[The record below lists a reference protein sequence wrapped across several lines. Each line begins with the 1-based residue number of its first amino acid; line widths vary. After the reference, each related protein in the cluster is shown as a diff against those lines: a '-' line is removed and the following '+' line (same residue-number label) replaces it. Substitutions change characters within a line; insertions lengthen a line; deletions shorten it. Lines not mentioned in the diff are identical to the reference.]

1 MHPTVSRRRANY
13 LSRHNLFRHDILYF
27 YFSVVISYVRA
38 CAQLHT
44 GVLRRCM
51 RRTLRSHEINI
62 NPFLPM
68 TNSRRPFAFHILLL
82 FIAAWFA
89 GPSRVSGGL
98 PLRLWYDEPAAEWM
112 TSALPVG
119 NGDMGAMFF
128 GGVAHEQV
136 QFNEKTLWS
145 GSPDKRG
152 SYRNFGNIYMDF
164 LTPDTCSG
172 YRRELS
178 LDEAVG
184 RVSYVIGTT
193 RYEREYFASHADSV
207 VVMRLSTP
215 GSRGRLNL
223 ALRMVDGEGRQ
234 AMTGGNMF
242 LVSGQLD
249 LLHYEAQAVVKAEG
263 GTVRTEDGR
272 LMVSGADAVTVVLA
286 AATDFDLSS
295 PTYTSGDARGV
306 HSRVSARVERA
317 SALAYK
323 KLRARHV
330 EDYSRLFGRV
340 DLELTDDVPQMTT
353 DELLRNHK
361 YNNYLD
367 MLCFQY
373 GRYLMISSSRGGA
386 VPSNL
391 QGLWNNVNNPPW
403 ECDYHSNIN
412 IQMNYW
418 PAEVTNLAE
427 CHMPFINYVSTE
439 AMKPD
444 GPWQRVARKEG
455 CRGWAVH
462 TQNNLF
468 GYSDWLI
475 NRPANAWY
483 CTHLWQHYAYGL
495 DRGYLRRVAWPVMKE
510 TCLYW
515 FDRLKMQDGRLIAPD
530 EWSPEHGPWEDGPA
544 YAQQLIHELFA
555 NTLEAAGALGYDDSF
570 VAELREKY
578 ALLDNGLH
586 IGSRGQLREWL
597 KTDDTPDDHHRHLSH
612 LMALYPCSGIST
624 LTDRRL
630 ADAARVSLNWRG
642 DGATGWSRAWKVA
655 CWARLNDG
663 ERAYSLLKKAQNIT
677 DVTVV
682 SMEDNAGGM
691 YGNLFCAHP
700 SFQIDGNFGTTAAIA
715 EMLLQN
721 TVRGIWLLPALPSEW
736 GKGRFCGLRAH
747 GGFTIDA
754 EWADGNIVKACVK
767 SEAGGVCRLYLPSSV
782 VENVRDNRGRKV
794 KYKTKADGTT
804 VFPTVAG
811 RAYRVVVRPSD
822 TTD

>member
-1 MHPTVSRRRANY
+1 
-13 LSRHNLFRHDILYF
+13 
-27 YFSVVISYVRA
+27 
-38 CAQLHT
+38 
-44 GVLRRCM
+44 
-51 RRTLRSHEINI
+51 
-62 NPFLPM
+62 M

-82 FIAAWFA
+82 LIAAWFA

-152 SYRNFGNIYMDF
+152 SYRNFGNIHMDF
-164 LTPDTCSG
+164 LTPDTCSD

-295 PTYTSGDARGV
+295 PTYTCGDERGL
-306 HSRVSARVERA
+306 HARVSARVERA

-323 KLRARHV
+323 RLRARHV
-330 EDYSRLFGRV
+330 EDHSRLFGRV
-340 DLELTDDVPQMTT
+340 ELELADTVPAMTT

-495 DRGYLRRVAWPVMKE
+495 DRVYLRSVAWPVMKE

-530 EWSPEHGPWEDGPA
+530 EWSPEHGLWEDGPA

-721 TVRGIWLLPALPSEW
+721 TVKGVWLLPALPEAWNDGSFE
-736 GKGRFCGLRAH
+736 GLRAH
-747 GGFTIDA
+747 GGFTFGA
-754 EWADGNIVKACVK
+754 EWDDGRLTEASVK
-767 SEAGGVCRLYLPSSV
+767 SEAGGICRLYLPGV
-782 VENVRDNRGRKV
+782 KVRKV
-794 KYKTKADGTT
+794 TGKYGRRMKCKAVEDGVMEFMTKPGHT
-804 VFPTVAG
+804 
-811 RAYRVVVRPSD
+811 YRIYVQSL
-822 TTD
+822 

>member
-1 MHPTVSRRRANY
+1 
-13 LSRHNLFRHDILYF
+13 
-27 YFSVVISYVRA
+27 
-38 CAQLHT
+38 
-44 GVLRRCM
+44 M

-68 TNSRRPFAFHILLL
+68 TNSRCPFAFHILLL
-82 FIAAWFA
+82 FIAAWFV

-152 SYRNFGNIYMDF
+152 SYRNFGNIHMDF
-164 LTPDTCSG
+164 LTPDTCSD

-295 PTYTSGDARGV
+295 PTYTCGDERGL
-306 HSRVSARVERA
+306 HARVSARVERA

-323 KLRARHV
+323 RLRARHV

-340 DLELTDDVPQMTT
+340 ELELADTVPAMTT

-495 DRGYLRRVAWPVMKE
+495 DRVYLRSVAWPVMKE

-578 ALLDNGLH
+578 ALLDNGMH

-663 ERAYSLLKKAQNIT
+663 ERAYNLLKKAQNIT

-736 GKGRFCGLRAH
+736 DKGRFCGLRAH

-767 SEAGGVCRLYLPSSV
+767 SEAGGVCRLYLPSYV
-782 VENVRDNRGRKV
+782 VEDVRDNRGRKV

-804 VFPTVAG
+804 VFSTVAG
-811 RAYRVVVRPSD
+811 RVYRVVVRPSD

>member
-1 MHPTVSRRRANY
+1 
-13 LSRHNLFRHDILYF
+13 
-27 YFSVVISYVRA
+27 
-38 CAQLHT
+38 
-44 GVLRRCM
+44 
-51 RRTLRSHEINI
+51 
-62 NPFLPM
+62 M

-82 FIAAWFA
+82 LIAAWFA

-295 PTYTSGDARGV
+295 PTYTCGDERGL
-306 HSRVSARVERA
+306 HARVSARVERA

-323 KLRARHV
+323 RLRARHV

-340 DLELTDDVPQMTT
+340 ELELADTVPAMTT

-361 YNNYLD
+361 YNSYLD

-373 GRYLMISSSRGGA
+373 GRYLMINSSRGGA

-391 QGLWNNVNNPPW
+391 QGLWNNVNDPPW

-439 AMKPD
+439 AMKQD

-663 ERAYSLLKKAQNIT
+663 ERAYSLLKRAQNIT
-677 DVTVV
+677 NVTVV

-700 SFQIDGNFGTTAAIA
+700 PFQIDGNFGTTAVIA

-721 TVRGIWLLPALPSEW
+721 TVRGIRLLPALPSEW
-736 GKGRFCGLRAH
+736 GDGRFCGLRAH

-767 SEAGGVCRLYLPSSV
+767 SEAGGVCRLYLPSYV
-782 VENVRDNRGRKV
+782 VQNVRDSRGRKV
-794 KYKTKADGTT
+794 KYKTEADGTT

-811 RAYRVVVRPSD
+811 RVYRVVVRPSD

>member
-1 MHPTVSRRRANY
+1 M
-13 LSRHNLFRHDILYF
+13 
-27 YFSVVISYVRA
+27 
-38 CAQLHT
+38 
-44 GVLRRCM
+44 
-51 RRTLRSHEINI
+51 LRSHEINI

-128 GGVAHEQV
+128 GGVTHEQV

-164 LTPDTCSG
+164 LTPDTCSD

-223 ALRMVDGEGRQ
+223 VLRMVDGEGRQ

-295 PTYTSGDARGV
+295 PTYTCGDERGL
-306 HSRVSARVERA
+306 HARVSARVERA

-323 KLRARHV
+323 RLRARHV
-330 EDYSRLFGRV
+330 EDHSRLFGRV
-340 DLELTDDVPQMTT
+340 ELELADTVPAMTT

-373 GRYLMISSSRGGA
+373 GRYLMISSSRGSA

-495 DRGYLRRVAWPVMKE
+495 DRVYLRSVAWPVMKE

-767 SEAGGVCRLYLPSSV
+767 SEAGGVCRLYLPGV
-782 VENVRDNRGRKV
+782 KVRKV
-794 KYKTKADGTT
+794 TGKYGRRMKCKAVEDGVMEFMTKPGHT
-804 VFPTVAG
+804 
-811 RAYRVVVRPSD
+811 YRIYVQSL
-822 TTD
+822 

>member
-1 MHPTVSRRRANY
+1 
-13 LSRHNLFRHDILYF
+13 
-27 YFSVVISYVRA
+27 
-38 CAQLHT
+38 
-44 GVLRRCM
+44 
-51 RRTLRSHEINI
+51 
-62 NPFLPM
+62 M

-82 FIAAWFA
+82 LIAAWFA

-272 LMVSGADAVTVVLA
+272 LIVSGADAVTVVLA

-295 PTYTSGDARGV
+295 PTYTCGDERGL
-306 HSRVSARVERA
+306 HARVSARVERA

-323 KLRARHV
+323 RLRARHV
-330 EDYSRLFGRV
+330 EDHSRLFGRV
-340 DLELTDDVPQMTT
+340 ELELADTVPAMTT

-439 AMKPD
+439 AMKQD
-444 GPWQRVARKEG
+444 GSWQRVARKDG

-468 GYSDWLI
+468 GYTDWLI

-495 DRGYLRRVAWPVMKE
+495 DRVYLRSVAWPVMKE

-530 EWSPEHGPWEDGPA
+530 EWSPEHGLWEDGPA

-682 SMEDNAGGM
+682 SMDDNAGGM

-700 SFQIDGNFGTTAAIA
+700 SFQIDGNFGTAAAIA

-721 TVRGIWLLPALPSEW
+721 TVKGVWLLPALPEAWNDGSFE
-736 GKGRFCGLRAH
+736 GLRAH
-747 GGFTIDA
+747 GGFTFGA
-754 EWADGNIVKACVK
+754 EWDDGRLTEASVK
-767 SEAGGVCRLYLPSSV
+767 SEAGGICRLYLPGV
-782 VENVRDNRGRKV
+782 KVRKV
-794 KYKTKADGTT
+794 TGKYGRRMKCKAVEDGVMEFMTKPGHT
-804 VFPTVAG
+804 
-811 RAYRVVVRPSD
+811 YRIYVQSL
-822 TTD
+822 

>member
-1 MHPTVSRRRANY
+1 
-13 LSRHNLFRHDILYF
+13 
-27 YFSVVISYVRA
+27 
-38 CAQLHT
+38 
-44 GVLRRCM
+44 
-51 RRTLRSHEINI
+51 
-62 NPFLPM
+62 M
-68 TNSRRPFAFHILLL
+68 TNSRCPFAFHILMLL
-82 FIAAWFA
+82 IAAWFV

-119 NGDMGAMFF
+119 NGDLGAMFF

-145 GSPDKRG
+145 GSHDKRG

-164 LTPDTCSG
+164 LTPDTCSD

-295 PTYTSGDARGV
+295 PTYTCGDERGL
-306 HSRVSARVERA
+306 HARVSARVERA

-323 KLRARHV
+323 RLRARHV

-340 DLELTDDVPQMTT
+340 DLELTDDVPLMTT

-439 AMKPD
+439 AMKQD

-578 ALLDNGLH
+578 ALLDNGMH

-663 ERAYSLLKKAQNIT
+663 ERAYNLLKKAQNIT

-682 SMEDNAGGM
+682 SMDDNAGGM

-767 SEAGGVCRLYLPSSV
+767 SEAGGVCRLYLPSYV
-782 VENVRDNRGRKV
+782 VEDVRDNRGRKV

-811 RAYRVVVRPSD
+811 RVYRVVVRPSD

>member
-1 MHPTVSRRRANY
+1 
-13 LSRHNLFRHDILYF
+13 
-27 YFSVVISYVRA
+27 
-38 CAQLHT
+38 
-44 GVLRRCM
+44 
-51 RRTLRSHEINI
+51 
-62 NPFLPM
+62 M

-82 FIAAWFA
+82 LIAAWFA

-152 SYRNFGNIYMDF
+152 SYRNFGNIHMDF
-164 LTPDTCSG
+164 LTPDTCSD

-272 LMVSGADAVTVVLA
+272 LIVSGADAVTVVLA

-295 PTYTSGDARGV
+295 PTYICGDERGL
-306 HSRVSARVERA
+306 HARVSARVERA

-323 KLRARHV
+323 RLRARHV
-330 EDYSRLFGRV
+330 EDYRRLFGRV
-340 DLELTDDVPQMTT
+340 ELELADTVPAMTT

-373 GRYLMISSSRGGA
+373 GRYLMISSSRGSA

-439 AMKPD
+439 AMKQD
-444 GPWQRVARKEG
+444 GPWQRVARKDG

-468 GYSDWLI
+468 GYTDWLI

-495 DRGYLRRVAWPVMKE
+495 DRVYLRSVAWPVMKE

-578 ALLDNGLH
+578 ALLDNGMH

-682 SMEDNAGGM
+682 SMDDNAGGM

-767 SEAGGVCRLYLPSSV
+767 SEAGGVCRLYLPGV
-782 VENVRDNRGRKV
+782 KVRKV
-794 KYKTKADGTT
+794 TGKYGRRMKCKAVEDGVMEFMTKPGHT
-804 VFPTVAG
+804 
-811 RAYRVVVRPSD
+811 YRIYVQSL
-822 TTD
+822 

>member
-1 MHPTVSRRRANY
+1 
-13 LSRHNLFRHDILYF
+13 
-27 YFSVVISYVRA
+27 
-38 CAQLHT
+38 
-44 GVLRRCM
+44 M
-51 RRTLRSHEINI
+51 RRMLRSHEINI

-98 PLRLWYDEPAAEWM
+98 PLRLWYDEPAVEWM

-119 NGDMGAMFF
+119 NGDLGAMFF

-164 LTPDTCSG
+164 LTPDTCSD

-295 PTYTSGDARGV
+295 PTYICGDERGL
-306 HSRVSARVERA
+306 HARVSARVERA

-323 KLRARHV
+323 RLRARHV

-340 DLELTDDVPQMTT
+340 ELELADTVPAMTT

-495 DRGYLRRVAWPVMKE
+495 DRVYLRSVAWPVMKE

-578 ALLDNGLH
+578 ALLDNGMH

-624 LTDRRL
+624 LTDRKL

-663 ERAYSLLKKAQNIT
+663 ERAYNLLKKAQNIT

-700 SFQIDGNFGTTAAIA
+700 SFQIDGNFGTAAAIA

-721 TVRGIWLLPALPSEW
+721 TVKGVWLLPALPEAWNDGSFE
-736 GKGRFCGLRAH
+736 GLRAH
-747 GGFTIDA
+747 GGFTFGA
-754 EWADGNIVKACVK
+754 EWDDGRLTEASVK
-767 SEAGGVCRLYLPSSV
+767 SEAGGVCRLYLPGV
-782 VENVRDNRGRKV
+782 KVRKV
-794 KYKTKADGTT
+794 TGKYGRRMKCKAVEDGVMEFMTKPGHT
-804 VFPTVAG
+804 
-811 RAYRVVVRPSD
+811 YRIYVQSL
-822 TTD
+822 

>member
-1 MHPTVSRRRANY
+1 
-13 LSRHNLFRHDILYF
+13 
-27 YFSVVISYVRA
+27 
-38 CAQLHT
+38 
-44 GVLRRCM
+44 M
-51 RRTLRSHEINI
+51 RRMLRSHEINI

-82 FIAAWFA
+82 LIAAWFA

-234 AMTGGNMF
+234 TMTGGNMF

-249 LLHYEAQAVVKAEG
+249 LLHYEAQAVVKVEG

-272 LMVSGADAVTVVLA
+272 LIVSGADAVTVVLA

-340 DLELTDDVPQMTT
+340 ELELADTVPAMTT

-444 GPWQRVARKEG
+444 GPWQRVARKDG

-468 GYSDWLI
+468 GYGDWLI

-530 EWSPEHGPWEDGPA
+530 EWSPEHGPWENGPA

-578 ALLDNGLH
+578 ALLDNGMH

-663 ERAYSLLKKAQNIT
+663 ERAYNLLKKAQNIT

-682 SMEDNAGGM
+682 SMDDNAGGM

-767 SEAGGVCRLYLPSSV
+767 SEAGGVCRLYLPSYV
-782 VENVRDNRGRKV
+782 VEDVRDNRGRKV

-811 RAYRVVVRPSD
+811 RVYRVVVRPSD

>member
-1 MHPTVSRRRANY
+1 M
-13 LSRHNLFRHDILYF
+13 YF
-27 YFSVVISYVRA
+27 SFSVVLSYVRA
-38 CAQLHT
+38 CVQLHI
-44 GVLRRCM
+44 GVLSRCM
-51 RRTLRSHEINI
+51 RRPLRSHEINI

-68 TNSRRPFAFHILLL
+68 TNSRCPFAFHILMLL
-82 FIAAWFA
+82 IAAWFV

-119 NGDMGAMFF
+119 NGDLGAMFF

-152 SYRNFGNIYMDF
+152 SYRNFGNIHMDF

-249 LLHYEAQAVVKAEG
+249 LLHYEAQAVVKVEG

-272 LMVSGADAVTVVLA
+272 LIVSGADAVTVVLA

-340 DLELTDDVPQMTT
+340 DLELTDDVPLMTT

-367 MLCFQY
+367 ILCFQY

-444 GPWQRVARKEG
+444 GPWQRVARKDG

-468 GYSDWLI
+468 GYTDWLI

-495 DRGYLRRVAWPVMKE
+495 DRVYLRSVAWPVMKE

-530 EWSPEHGPWEDGPA
+530 EWSPEHGPWEDGTA

-555 NTLEAAGALGYDDSF
+555 NTLEAAEVLGENDSF
-570 VAELREKY
+570 VAQLREKY

-586 IGSRGQLREWL
+586 IGGQGQLREWL

-663 ERAYSLLKKAQNIT
+663 ERAYNLLKKAQNIT

-767 SEAGGVCRLYLPSSV
+767 SEAGGVCRLYLPSYV
-782 VENVRDNRGRKV
+782 VEDVRDNRGRKV

-804 VFPTVAG
+804 VFSTVAG
-811 RAYRVVVRPSD
+811 RVYRVVVRPSD
-822 TTD
+822 TTG

>member
-1 MHPTVSRRRANY
+1 
-13 LSRHNLFRHDILYF
+13 
-27 YFSVVISYVRA
+27 
-38 CAQLHT
+38 
-44 GVLRRCM
+44 
-51 RRTLRSHEINI
+51 
-62 NPFLPM
+62 M
-68 TNSRRPFAFHILLL
+68 TNSRCPFAFHILLL
-82 FIAAWFA
+82 LIAAWFA

-164 LTPDTCSG
+164 LTPDTCSD

-295 PTYTSGDARGV
+295 PTYTCGDERGL
-306 HSRVSARVERA
+306 HARVSARVERA

-323 KLRARHV
+323 RLRARHV

-439 AMKPD
+439 AMKQD
-444 GPWQRVARKEG
+444 GSWQRVARKDG

-468 GYSDWLI
+468 GYTDWLI

-495 DRGYLRRVAWPVMKE
+495 DRVYLRRVAWPVMKE

-624 LTDRRL
+624 LTDRSL
-630 ADAARVSLNWRG
+630 VEAARVSLNWRG

-767 SEAGGVCRLYLPSSV
+767 SEAGGVCRLYLPSYV
-782 VENVRDNRGRKV
+782 VEDVRDNRGRKV

-811 RAYRVVVRPSD
+811 RVYRVVVRPSD

>member
-1 MHPTVSRRRANY
+1 
-13 LSRHNLFRHDILYF
+13 
-27 YFSVVISYVRA
+27 
-38 CAQLHT
+38 
-44 GVLRRCM
+44 
-51 RRTLRSHEINI
+51 
-62 NPFLPM
+62 M

-82 FIAAWFA
+82 LIAAWFA

-164 LTPDTCSG
+164 LTPDTCSD

-223 ALRMVDGEGRQ
+223 VLRMVDGEGRQ

-295 PTYTSGDARGV
+295 PTYTCGDERGL
-306 HSRVSARVERA
+306 HARVSARVERA

-323 KLRARHV
+323 RLRARHV

-439 AMKPD
+439 AMKQD
-444 GPWQRVARKEG
+444 GSWQRVARKDG

-468 GYSDWLI
+468 GYTDWLI

-495 DRGYLRRVAWPVMKE
+495 DRVYLRSVAWPVMKE

-555 NTLEAAGALGYDDSF
+555 NTLEAAEVLGENDSF

-682 SMEDNAGGM
+682 SMDDNAGGM

-736 GKGRFCGLRAH
+736 GDGRFCGLRAH

-754 EWADGNIVKACVK
+754 EWADGRLTEASVK
-767 SEAGGVCRLYLPSSV
+767 SEAGGICRLYLPGV
-782 VENVRDNRGRKV
+782 KVRKV
-794 KYKTKADGTT
+794 TGKYGRRMKCKAVEDGVMEFMTKPGHT
-804 VFPTVAG
+804 
-811 RAYRVVVRPSD
+811 YRIYVQSL
-822 TTD
+822 

>member
-1 MHPTVSRRRANY
+1 M
-13 LSRHNLFRHDILYF
+13 
-27 YFSVVISYVRA
+27 
-38 CAQLHT
+38 
-44 GVLRRCM
+44 
-51 RRTLRSHEINI
+51 LRSHEINI

-82 FIAAWFA
+82 FIAAWLA

-128 GGVAHEQV
+128 GGVVHEQV

-164 LTPDTCSG
+164 LTPDTCSD

-272 LMVSGADAVTVVLA
+272 LIVSGADAVTVVLA

-295 PTYTSGDARGV
+295 PTYTCGDERGL
-306 HSRVSARVERA
+306 HARVSARVERA

-323 KLRARHV
+323 RLRARHV
-330 EDYSRLFGRV
+330 EDYRRLFGRV
-340 DLELTDDVPQMTT
+340 ELELADTVPAMTT

-439 AMKPD
+439 AMKQD

-495 DRGYLRRVAWPVMKE
+495 DLGYLRRVAWTVMKE

-570 VAELREKY
+570 VAELREKH

-663 ERAYSLLKKAQNIT
+663 ERAYSLLKRAQNIT

-721 TVRGIWLLPALPSEW
+721 TVRGIRLLPALPSEW

-754 EWADGNIVKACVK
+754 EWTDGNIVKACVK
-767 SEAGGVCRLYLPSSV
+767 SEAGGVCRLYLPSYV
-782 VENVRDNRGRKV
+782 VENVRDSRGRKV

-804 VFPTVAG
+804 VFSTVAG
-811 RAYRVVVRPSD
+811 RVYRVVVRPLD

>member
-1 MHPTVSRRRANY
+1 
-13 LSRHNLFRHDILYF
+13 
-27 YFSVVISYVRA
+27 
-38 CAQLHT
+38 
-44 GVLRRCM
+44 
-51 RRTLRSHEINI
+51 
-62 NPFLPM
+62 M

-82 FIAAWFA
+82 LIAAWFA

-128 GGVAHEQV
+128 GGVTHEQV

-215 GSRGRLNL
+215 GSCGRLNL
-223 ALRMVDGEGRQ
+223 VLRMVDGEGRQ

-295 PTYTSGDARGV
+295 PTYICGDERGL
-306 HSRVSARVERA
+306 HARVSARVERA

-323 KLRARHV
+323 RLRARHV
-330 EDYSRLFGRV
+330 EDHSRLFGRV
-340 DLELTDDVPQMTT
+340 ELELADTVPAMTT

-439 AMKPD
+439 AMKQD
-444 GPWQRVARKEG
+444 GSWQRVARKDG

-468 GYSDWLI
+468 GYTDWLI

-495 DRGYLRRVAWPVMKE
+495 DRVYLRSVAWPVMKE

-578 ALLDNGLH
+578 ALLDNGMH

-682 SMEDNAGGM
+682 SMDDNAGGM

-700 SFQIDGNFGTTAAIA
+700 SFQIDGNFGTAAAIA

-721 TVRGIWLLPALPSEW
+721 TVRGIWLLPALPEAWNDGSFE
-736 GKGRFCGLRAH
+736 GLRAH
-747 GGFTIDA
+747 GGFTFGA
-754 EWADGNIVKACVK
+754 EWDDGRLTEASVK
-767 SEAGGVCRLYLPSSV
+767 SEAGGICRLYLPGV
-782 VENVRDNRGRKV
+782 KVRKV
-794 KYKTKADGTT
+794 TGKYGRRMKCKAVEDGVMEFMTKPGHT
-804 VFPTVAG
+804 
-811 RAYRVVVRPSD
+811 YRIYVQSL
-822 TTD
+822 

>member
-1 MHPTVSRRRANY
+1 
-13 LSRHNLFRHDILYF
+13 
-27 YFSVVISYVRA
+27 
-38 CAQLHT
+38 
-44 GVLRRCM
+44 M

-82 FIAAWFA
+82 LIAAWFA

-249 LLHYEAQAVVKAEG
+249 LLHYEAQAVVKVEG

-272 LMVSGADAVTVVLA
+272 LIVSGADAVTVVLA

-295 PTYTSGDARGV
+295 PTYTCGDERGL
-306 HSRVSARVERA
+306 HARVSARVERA

-323 KLRARHV
+323 RLRARHV

-340 DLELTDDVPQMTT
+340 ELELADTVPAMTT

-373 GRYLMISSSRGGA
+373 GRYLMISSARGGA

-439 AMKPD
+439 AMKQD

-495 DRGYLRRVAWPVMKE
+495 DRVYLRSVAWPVMKE

-578 ALLDNGLH
+578 ALLDNGMH

-663 ERAYSLLKKAQNIT
+663 ERAYNLLKKAQNIT

-767 SEAGGVCRLYLPSSV
+767 SEAGGVCRLYLPGV
-782 VENVRDNRGRKV
+782 KVRKV
-794 KYKTKADGTT
+794 TGKYGRRMKCKAVEDGVMEFMTKPGHT
-804 VFPTVAG
+804 
-811 RAYRVVVRPSD
+811 YRIYVQSL
-822 TTD
+822 

>member
-1 MHPTVSRRRANY
+1 
-13 LSRHNLFRHDILYF
+13 
-27 YFSVVISYVRA
+27 
-38 CAQLHT
+38 
-44 GVLRRCM
+44 M

-152 SYRNFGNIYMDF
+152 SYRNFGNIHMDF
-164 LTPDTCSG
+164 LTPDTCSD

-295 PTYTSGDARGV
+295 PTYTCGDERGL
-306 HSRVSARVERA
+306 HARVSARVERA

-330 EDYSRLFGRV
+330 EDHSRLFGRV
-340 DLELTDDVPQMTT
+340 ELELADTVPAMTT

-495 DRGYLRRVAWPVMKE
+495 DCVYLRSVAWPVMKE

-570 VAELREKY
+570 VAELRKKY

-586 IGSRGQLREWL
+586 IGGQGQLREWL

-682 SMEDNAGGM
+682 SMDDNAGGM

-767 SEAGGVCRLYLPSSV
+767 SEAGGVCRLYLPGV
-782 VENVRDNRGRKV
+782 KVRKV
-794 KYKTKADGTT
+794 TGKYGRRMKCKAVEDGVMEFMTKPGHT
-804 VFPTVAG
+804 
-811 RAYRVVVRPSD
+811 YRIYVQSL
-822 TTD
+822 

>member
-1 MHPTVSRRRANY
+1 
-13 LSRHNLFRHDILYF
+13 
-27 YFSVVISYVRA
+27 
-38 CAQLHT
+38 
-44 GVLRRCM
+44 
-51 RRTLRSHEINI
+51 
-62 NPFLPM
+62 M

-82 FIAAWFA
+82 LIAAWFA

-119 NGDMGAMFF
+119 NGDLGAMFF

-295 PTYTSGDARGV
+295 PTYTCGDERGL
-306 HSRVSARVERA
+306 HARVSARVERA

-323 KLRARHV
+323 RLRARHV

-340 DLELTDDVPQMTT
+340 ELELADTVPAMTT

-444 GPWQRVARKEG
+444 GPWQRVARKDG

-468 GYSDWLI
+468 GYTDWLI

-495 DRGYLRRVAWPVMKE
+495 DRVYLRSVAWPVMKE

-578 ALLDNGLH
+578 ALLDNGMH

-767 SEAGGVCRLYLPSSV
+767 SEAGGVCRLYLPSYV
-782 VENVRDNRGRKV
+782 VEDVRDNRGRKV

-804 VFPTVAG
+804 VFSTVAG
-811 RAYRVVVRPSD
+811 RVYRVVVRPSD

>member
-1 MHPTVSRRRANY
+1 
-13 LSRHNLFRHDILYF
+13 
-27 YFSVVISYVRA
+27 
-38 CAQLHT
+38 
-44 GVLRRCM
+44 
-51 RRTLRSHEINI
+51 
-62 NPFLPM
+62 M

-82 FIAAWFA
+82 LIAAWFA

-164 LTPDTCSG
+164 LTPDTCSD

-295 PTYTSGDARGV
+295 PTYTCGDERGL
-306 HSRVSARVERA
+306 HARVSARVERA

-323 KLRARHV
+323 RLRARHV
-330 EDYSRLFGRV
+330 EDHSRLFGRV
-340 DLELTDDVPQMTT
+340 ELELADTVPAMTT

-495 DRGYLRRVAWPVMKE
+495 DRVYLRSVAWPVMKE

-555 NTLEAAGALGYDDSF
+555 NTLEAAEVLGEDDSF
-570 VAELREKY
+570 VAQLREKY

-586 IGSRGQLREWL
+586 IGGQGQLREWL

-682 SMEDNAGGM
+682 SMDDNAGGM

-767 SEAGGVCRLYLPSSV
+767 SEAGGVCRLYLPGV
-782 VENVRDNRGRKV
+782 KVRKV
-794 KYKTKADGTT
+794 TGKYGRRMKCKAVEDGVMEFMTKPGHT
-804 VFPTVAG
+804 
-811 RAYRVVVRPSD
+811 YRIYVQSL
-822 TTD
+822 

>member
-1 MHPTVSRRRANY
+1 M
-13 LSRHNLFRHDILYF
+13 
-27 YFSVVISYVRA
+27 
-38 CAQLHT
+38 
-44 GVLRRCM
+44 
-51 RRTLRSHEINI
+51 LRSHEINI

-68 TNSRRPFAFHILLL
+68 TNSRRPFAFHILMLL
-82 FIAAWFA
+82 IAAWFA

-152 SYRNFGNIYMDF
+152 SYRNFGNIHMDF
-164 LTPDTCSG
+164 LTPDTCSD

-272 LMVSGADAVTVVLA
+272 LIVSGADAVTVVLA
-286 AATDFDLSS
+286 AATDFYLSS
-295 PTYTSGDARGV
+295 PTYTCGDERGL
-306 HSRVSARVERA
+306 HARVSARVERA

-323 KLRARHV
+323 RLRARHV

-340 DLELTDDVPQMTT
+340 ELELADTVPAMTT

-439 AMKPD
+439 AMKQD
-444 GPWQRVARKEG
+444 GSWQRVARKEG

-555 NTLEAAGALGYDDSF
+555 NTLEAAGALSYDDSF

-663 ERAYSLLKKAQNIT
+663 ERAYNLLKKAQNIT

-767 SEAGGVCRLYLPSSV
+767 SEAGGVCRLYLPSYV
-782 VENVRDNRGRKV
+782 VEDVRDNRGRKV

-811 RAYRVVVRPSD
+811 RVYRVVVRPSD

>member
-1 MHPTVSRRRANY
+1 
-13 LSRHNLFRHDILYF
+13 
-27 YFSVVISYVRA
+27 
-38 CAQLHT
+38 
-44 GVLRRCM
+44 
-51 RRTLRSHEINI
+51 
-62 NPFLPM
+62 M
-68 TNSRRPFAFHILLL
+68 TNSRCPFAFHILMLL
-82 FIAAWFA
+82 IAAWFV

-164 LTPDTCSG
+164 LTPDTCSD

-242 LVSGQLD
+242 LVSGQLE
-249 LLHYEAQAVVKAEG
+249 LLQYEAQAVVKAEG

-272 LMVSGADAVTVVLA
+272 LVVSGADAVTVVLA

-330 EDYSRLFGRV
+330 EDHSRLFGRV

-367 MLCFQY
+367 ILCFQY

-439 AMKPD
+439 AMKQD
-444 GPWQRVARKEG
+444 GPWQRVARKDG

-468 GYSDWLI
+468 GYTDWLI

-495 DRGYLRRVAWPVMKE
+495 DRVYLRSVAWPVMKE

-578 ALLDNGLH
+578 ALLDNGMH

-663 ERAYSLLKKAQNIT
+663 ERAYNLLKKAQNIT

-682 SMEDNAGGM
+682 SMDDNAGGM

-700 SFQIDGNFGTTAAIA
+700 SFQIDGNFGTAAAIA

-721 TVRGIWLLPALPSEW
+721 TVKGVWLLPALPEAWNDGSFE
-736 GKGRFCGLRAH
+736 GLRAH
-747 GGFTIDA
+747 GGFTFGA
-754 EWADGNIVKACVK
+754 EWDDGRLTEASVK
-767 SEAGGVCRLYLPSSV
+767 SEAGGICRLYLPGV
-782 VENVRDNRGRKV
+782 KVRKV
-794 KYKTKADGTT
+794 TGKYGRRMKCKAVEDGVMEFMTKPGHT
-804 VFPTVAG
+804 
-811 RAYRVVVRPSD
+811 YRIYVQSL
-822 TTD
+822 

>member
-1 MHPTVSRRRANY
+1 M
-13 LSRHNLFRHDILYF
+13 F
-27 YFSVVISYVRA
+27 
-38 CAQLHT
+38 
-44 GVLRRCM
+44 
-51 RRTLRSHEINI
+51 RSHEINI

-119 NGDMGAMFF
+119 NGDLGAMFF

-295 PTYTSGDARGV
+295 PTYTCGDERGL
-306 HSRVSARVERA
+306 HARVSARVERA

-323 KLRARHV
+323 RLRARHV
-330 EDYSRLFGRV
+330 EDHSRLFGRV
-340 DLELTDDVPQMTT
+340 ELELADTVPAMTT

-439 AMKPD
+439 AMKQD

-495 DRGYLRRVAWPVMKE
+495 DRVYLRSVAWPVMKE

-555 NTLEAAGALGYDDSF
+555 NTLEAAEVLGENDSF
-570 VAELREKY
+570 VAQLREKY

-586 IGSRGQLREWL
+586 IGGQGQLREWL
-597 KTDDTPDDHHRHLSH
+597 KTDDTPDDRHRHLSH

-663 ERAYSLLKKAQNIT
+663 ERAYNLLKKAQNIT

-700 SFQIDGNFGTTAAIA
+700 SFQIDGNFGTAAAIA

-721 TVRGIWLLPALPSEW
+721 TVKGVWLLPALPEAWNDGSFE
-736 GKGRFCGLRAH
+736 GLRAH
-747 GGFTIDA
+747 GGFTFGA
-754 EWADGNIVKACVK
+754 EWDDGRLTEASVK
-767 SEAGGVCRLYLPSSV
+767 SEAGGVCRLYLPGV
-782 VENVRDNRGRKV
+782 KVRKV
-794 KYKTKADGTT
+794 TGKYGRRMKCKAVEDGVMEFMTKPGHT
-804 VFPTVAG
+804 
-811 RAYRVVVRPSD
+811 YRIYVQSL
-822 TTD
+822 

>member
-1 MHPTVSRRRANY
+1 
-13 LSRHNLFRHDILYF
+13 
-27 YFSVVISYVRA
+27 
-38 CAQLHT
+38 
-44 GVLRRCM
+44 
-51 RRTLRSHEINI
+51 
-62 NPFLPM
+62 M

-82 FIAAWFA
+82 LIAAWFV

-152 SYRNFGNIYMDF
+152 SYRNFGNIHMDF
-164 LTPDTCSG
+164 LTPDTCSD

-223 ALRMVDGEGRQ
+223 VLRMVDGEGRQ

-295 PTYTSGDARGV
+295 PTYTCGDELGLHA
-306 HSRVSARVERA
+306 RVSARVERA

-323 KLRARHV
+323 RLRARHV
-330 EDYSRLFGRV
+330 EDYRRLFGRV
-340 DLELTDDVPQMTT
+340 ELELADTVPAMTT

-367 MLCFQY
+367 ILCFQY

-444 GPWQRVARKEG
+444 GPWQRVARKDG

-468 GYSDWLI
+468 GYTDWLI

-663 ERAYSLLKKAQNIT
+663 ERAYNLLKKAQNIT

-682 SMEDNAGGM
+682 SMDDNAGGM

-736 GKGRFCGLRAH
+736 GDGRFCGLRAH

-767 SEAGGVCRLYLPSSV
+767 SEAGGVCRLYLPSYV
-782 VENVRDNRGRKV
+782 VEDVRDNRGRKV

-804 VFPTVAG
+804 VFSTVAG
-811 RAYRVVVRPSD
+811 RVYRVVVRPSD

>member
-1 MHPTVSRRRANY
+1 
-13 LSRHNLFRHDILYF
+13 
-27 YFSVVISYVRA
+27 
-38 CAQLHT
+38 
-44 GVLRRCM
+44 
-51 RRTLRSHEINI
+51 
-62 NPFLPM
+62 M

-82 FIAAWFA
+82 LIAAWFA

-223 ALRMVDGEGRQ
+223 VLRMVDGEGRQ

-272 LMVSGADAVTVVLA
+272 LIVSGADAVTVVLA

-295 PTYTSGDARGV
+295 PTYTCGDERGL
-306 HSRVSARVERA
+306 HARVSARVERA

-323 KLRARHV
+323 RLRARHV
-330 EDYSRLFGRV
+330 EDHSRLFGRV
-340 DLELTDDVPQMTT
+340 ELELADTVPAMTT

-495 DRGYLRRVAWPVMKE
+495 DRVYLRSVAWPVMKE

-555 NTLEAAGALGYDDSF
+555 NTLEAAEVLGEDDSF
-570 VAELREKY
+570 VAQLREKY

-586 IGSRGQLREWL
+586 IGGQGQLREWL

-682 SMEDNAGGM
+682 SMDDNAGGM

-767 SEAGGVCRLYLPSSV
+767 SEAGGVCRLYLPGV
-782 VENVRDNRGRKV
+782 KVRKV
-794 KYKTKADGTT
+794 TGKYGRRMKCKAVEDGVMEFMTKPGHT
-804 VFPTVAG
+804 
-811 RAYRVVVRPSD
+811 YRIYVQSL
-822 TTD
+822 

>member
-1 MHPTVSRRRANY
+1 
-13 LSRHNLFRHDILYF
+13 
-27 YFSVVISYVRA
+27 
-38 CAQLHT
+38 
-44 GVLRRCM
+44 M
-51 RRTLRSHEINI
+51 RRMLRSHEINI

-82 FIAAWFA
+82 LIAAWFA

-323 KLRARHV
+323 RLRARHV

-439 AMKPD
+439 AMKQD
-444 GPWQRVARKEG
+444 GSWQRVARKDG

-495 DRGYLRRVAWPVMKE
+495 DRVYLRSVAWPVMKE

-578 ALLDNGLH
+578 ALLDNGMH

-663 ERAYSLLKKAQNIT
+663 ERAYNLLKKAQNIT

-682 SMEDNAGGM
+682 SMDDNAGGM

-700 SFQIDGNFGTTAAIA
+700 SFQIDGNFGTAAAIA

-721 TVRGIWLLPALPSEW
+721 TVKGVWLLPALPEAWNDGSFE
-736 GKGRFCGLRAH
+736 GLRAH
-747 GGFTIDA
+747 GGFTFGA
-754 EWADGNIVKACVK
+754 EWDDGRLTEASVK
-767 SEAGGVCRLYLPSSV
+767 SEAGGVCRLYLPGV
-782 VENVRDNRGRKV
+782 KVRKV
-794 KYKTKADGTT
+794 TGKYGRRMKCKAVEDGVMEFMTKPGHT
-804 VFPTVAG
+804 
-811 RAYRVVVRPSD
+811 YRIYVQSL
-822 TTD
+822 

>member
-1 MHPTVSRRRANY
+1 M
-13 LSRHNLFRHDILYF
+13 
-27 YFSVVISYVRA
+27 
-38 CAQLHT
+38 
-44 GVLRRCM
+44 
-51 RRTLRSHEINI
+51 LRSHEINI

-68 TNSRRPFAFHILLL
+68 TNSRRPFAFHILMLL
-82 FIAAWFA
+82 IAAWFA

-164 LTPDTCSG
+164 LTPDTCSD

-295 PTYTSGDARGV
+295 PTYICGDERGL
-306 HSRVSARVERA
+306 HARVSARVERA

-323 KLRARHV
+323 RLRARHV

-340 DLELTDDVPQMTT
+340 ELELADTVPAMTT

-373 GRYLMISSSRGGA
+373 GHYLMISSSRGGA

-439 AMKPD
+439 AMKQD
-444 GPWQRVARKEG
+444 GSWQRVARKDG

-468 GYSDWLI
+468 GYGDWLI

-495 DRGYLRRVAWPVMKE
+495 DRVYLRSVAWPVMKE

-555 NTLEAAGALGYDDSF
+555 NTLEAAEVLGEDDSF
-570 VAELREKY
+570 VAQLREKY

-586 IGSRGQLREWL
+586 IGGQGQLREWL

-721 TVRGIWLLPALPSEW
+721 TVKGVWLLPALPEAWNDGSFE
-736 GKGRFCGLRAH
+736 GLRAH
-747 GGFTIDA
+747 GGFTFGA
-754 EWADGNIVKACVK
+754 EWDDGRLTEASVK
-767 SEAGGVCRLYLPSSV
+767 SEAGGVCRLYLPGV
-782 VENVRDNRGRKV
+782 KVRKV
-794 KYKTKADGTT
+794 TGKYGRRMKCKAVEDGVMEFMTKPGHT
-804 VFPTVAG
+804 
-811 RAYRVVVRPSD
+811 YRIYVQSL
-822 TTD
+822 

>member
-1 MHPTVSRRRANY
+1 MSVL
-13 LSRHNLFRHDILYF
+13 LSMPVAVTAPENLLYAMKTM
-27 YFSVVISYVRA
+27 SI
-38 CAQLHT
+38 HT
-44 GVLRRCM
+44 LY
-51 RRTLRSHEINI
+51 
-62 NPFLPM
+62 
-68 TNSRRPFAFHILLL
+68 ILLSL
-82 FIAAWFA
+82 ATACLTVPLQAAE
-89 GPSRVSGGL
+89 RV
-98 PLRLWYDEPAAEWM
+98 PLKLWYDEPAVEWM

-152 SYRNFGNIYMDF
+152 SYRNFGNIHMDF

-178 LDEAVG
+178 LDEGVG
-184 RVSYVIGTT
+184 RVSYTIGGT
-193 RYEREYFASHADSV
+193 RYVREYFASHADSV

-234 AMTGGNMF
+234 AVTGGNMF
-242 LVSGQLD
+242 VVSGRLD
-249 LLHYEAQAVVKAEG
+249 LLQYEAQAVVKAEG

-272 LMVSGADAVTVVLA
+272 LVVSGADAVTVVLA

-439 AMKPD
+439 AMKQD
-444 GPWQRVARKEG
+444 GSWQRVARKDG

-468 GYSDWLI
+468 GYTDWLI

-495 DRGYLRRVAWPVMKE
+495 DRVYLRSVAWPVMKE

-530 EWSPEHGPWEDGPA
+530 EWSPEHGPWEDGTA

-555 NTLEAAGALGYDDSF
+555 NTLEAAEVLGENDSF
-570 VAELREKY
+570 VVQLREKY

-586 IGSRGQLREWL
+586 IGGQGQLREWL
-597 KTDDTPDDHHRHLSH
+597 KTDDTPDDRHRHLSH

-624 LTDRRL
+624 LTDRSL
-630 ADAARVSLNWRG
+630 AEAARVSLNWRG

-682 SMEDNAGGM
+682 SMDDNAGGM

-700 SFQIDGNFGTTAAIA
+700 SFQIDGNFGTAAAIA

-721 TVRGIWLLPALPSEW
+721 TVKGVWLLPALPEAWNDGSFE
-736 GKGRFCGLRAH
+736 GLRAH
-747 GGFTIDA
+747 GGFTFGA
-754 EWADGNIVKACVK
+754 EWDDGRLTGASVK
-767 SEAGGVCRLYLPSSV
+767 SEAGGICRLYLPDV
-782 VENVRDNRGRKV
+782 KVRKV
-794 KYKTKADGTT
+794 TGKYGRRMKCKAVEDGVMEFMTKPGHT
-804 VFPTVAG
+804 
-811 RAYRVVVRPSD
+811 YRIYVQSL
-822 TTD
+822 

>member
-1 MHPTVSRRRANY
+1 
-13 LSRHNLFRHDILYF
+13 
-27 YFSVVISYVRA
+27 
-38 CAQLHT
+38 
-44 GVLRRCM
+44 
-51 RRTLRSHEINI
+51 
-62 NPFLPM
+62 M
-68 TNSRRPFAFHILLL
+68 TNSRCPFAFHILLL
-82 FIAAWFA
+82 LIAAWFA

-295 PTYTSGDARGV
+295 PTYTCGDERGL
-306 HSRVSARVERA
+306 HARVSARVERA

-323 KLRARHV
+323 RLRARHV
-330 EDYSRLFGRV
+330 EDYRRLFGRV
-340 DLELTDDVPQMTT
+340 ELELADTVPAMTT
-353 DELLRNHK
+353 DKLLRNHK

-444 GPWQRVARKEG
+444 GSWQRVARKEG

-495 DRGYLRRVAWPVMKE
+495 DSGYLRRVAWPVMKE

-515 FDRLKMQDGRLIAPD
+515 LDRLKMQDGRLIAPD
-530 EWSPEHGPWEDGPA
+530 EWSPEHGPWENARPMPSSS
-544 YAQQLIHELFA
+544 YT
-555 NTLEAAGALGYDDSF
+555 NCSPTL
-570 VAELREKY
+570 
-578 ALLDNGLH
+578 
-586 IGSRGQLREWL
+586 
-597 KTDDTPDDHHRHLSH
+597 
-612 LMALYPCSGIST
+612 
-624 LTDRRL
+624 
-630 ADAARVSLNWRG
+630 WRPPV
-642 DGATGWSRAWKVA
+642 R
-655 CWARLNDG
+655 WA
-663 ERAYSLLKKAQNIT
+663 
-677 DVTVV
+677 
-682 SMEDNAGGM
+682 M
-691 YGNLFCAHP
+691 
-700 SFQIDGNFGTTAAIA
+700 TTA
-715 EMLLQN
+715 
-721 TVRGIWLLPALPSEW
+721 S
-736 GKGRFCGLRAH
+736 
-747 GGFTIDA
+747 
-754 EWADGNIVKACVK
+754 
-767 SEAGGVCRLYLPSSV
+767 
-782 VENVRDNRGRKV
+782 
-794 KYKTKADGTT
+794 
-804 VFPTVAG
+804 
-811 RAYRVVVRPSD
+811 
-822 TTD
+822 

>member
-1 MHPTVSRRRANY
+1 
-13 LSRHNLFRHDILYF
+13 
-27 YFSVVISYVRA
+27 
-38 CAQLHT
+38 
-44 GVLRRCM
+44 
-51 RRTLRSHEINI
+51 
-62 NPFLPM
+62 M

-98 PLRLWYDEPAAEWM
+98 PLRLWYDEPAVEWM

-152 SYRNFGNIYMDF
+152 SYRNFGNIHMDF
-164 LTPDTCSG
+164 LTPDTCSD

-178 LDEAVG
+178 LDEGVG

-249 LLHYEAQAVVKAEG
+249 LLYYEAQAVVKAEG

-272 LMVSGADAVTVVLA
+272 LIVSGADAVTVVLA

-295 PTYTSGDARGV
+295 PTYICGDERGL
-306 HSRVSARVERA
+306 HARVSARVERA

-323 KLRARHV
+323 RLRARHV
-330 EDYSRLFGRV
+330 EDHSRLFGRV
-340 DLELTDDVPQMTT
+340 ELELADTVPAMTT

-444 GPWQRVARKEG
+444 GPWQRVARKDG

-468 GYSDWLI
+468 GYTDWLI

-495 DRGYLRRVAWPVMKE
+495 DRVYLRSVAWPVMKE

-578 ALLDNGLH
+578 ALLDNGMH

-663 ERAYSLLKKAQNIT
+663 ERAYNLLKKAQNIT

-721 TVRGIWLLPALPSEW
+721 TVRGIWLLPALPEAWNDGSFE
-736 GKGRFCGLRAH
+736 GLRAH
-747 GGFTIDA
+747 GGFTFGA
-754 EWADGNIVKACVK
+754 EWDDGRLTEASVK
-767 SEAGGVCRLYLPSSV
+767 SEAGGICRLYLPGV
-782 VENVRDNRGRKV
+782 KVRKV
-794 KYKTKADGTT
+794 TGKYGRRMKCKAVEDGVMEFMTKPGHT
-804 VFPTVAG
+804 
-811 RAYRVVVRPSD
+811 YRIYVQSL
-822 TTD
+822 

>member
-1 MHPTVSRRRANY
+1 
-13 LSRHNLFRHDILYF
+13 
-27 YFSVVISYVRA
+27 
-38 CAQLHT
+38 
-44 GVLRRCM
+44 
-51 RRTLRSHEINI
+51 
-62 NPFLPM
+62 M
-68 TNSRRPFAFHILLL
+68 TNSRRPFAFHILMLL
-82 FIAAWFA
+82 IAAWFA

-128 GGVAHEQV
+128 GGVTHEQV

-164 LTPDTCSG
+164 LTPDTCSD

-295 PTYTSGDARGV
+295 PTYTCGDERGL
-306 HSRVSARVERA
+306 HARVSARVERA
-317 SALAYK
+317 SALVYK
-323 KLRARHV
+323 RLRARHV
-330 EDYSRLFGRV
+330 EDHSRLFGRV
-340 DLELTDDVPQMTT
+340 ELELADTVPAMTT

-373 GRYLMISSSRGGA
+373 GRYLMISSSRGSA

-495 DRGYLRRVAWPVMKE
+495 DRVYLRSVAWPVMKE

-555 NTLEAAGALGYDDSF
+555 NTLEAAEVLGEDDSF
-570 VAELREKY
+570 VAQLREKY

-586 IGSRGQLREWL
+586 IGGQGQLREWL

-682 SMEDNAGGM
+682 SMDDNAGGM

-767 SEAGGVCRLYLPSSV
+767 SEAGGICRLYLPGV
-782 VENVRDNRGRKV
+782 KVRKV
-794 KYKTKADGTT
+794 TGKYGRRMKCKAVEDGVMEFMTKPGHT
-804 VFPTVAG
+804 
-811 RAYRVVVRPSD
+811 YRIYVQSL
-822 TTD
+822 

>member
-1 MHPTVSRRRANY
+1 
-13 LSRHNLFRHDILYF
+13 
-27 YFSVVISYVRA
+27 
-38 CAQLHT
+38 
-44 GVLRRCM
+44 
-51 RRTLRSHEINI
+51 
-62 NPFLPM
+62 M

-82 FIAAWFA
+82 LIAAWFA

-119 NGDMGAMFF
+119 NGDIGAMFF

-164 LTPDTCSG
+164 LTPDSCSD

-242 LVSGQLD
+242 LVSEQLD

-272 LMVSGADAVTVVLA
+272 LIVSGADAVTVVLA

-295 PTYTSGDARGV
+295 PTYTCGDERGL
-306 HSRVSARVERA
+306 HARVSARVERA

-323 KLRARHV
+323 RLRARHV

-340 DLELTDDVPQMTT
+340 ELELADTIPAMTT

-468 GYSDWLI
+468 GYGDWLI

-495 DRGYLRRVAWPVMKE
+495 DSGYLRRVAWPVMKE

-700 SFQIDGNFGTTAAIA
+700 PFQIDGNFGTTAAIA

-721 TVRGIWLLPALPSEW
+721 TVRGIRLLPALPSEW
-736 GKGRFCGLRAH
+736 GDGRFCGLRAH

-767 SEAGGVCRLYLPSSV
+767 SEAGGVCRLYLPSYV

-794 KYKTKADGTT
+794 RYETTADGTT

-811 RAYRVVVRPSD
+811 RVYRIVVRPSE

>member
-1 MHPTVSRRRANY
+1 
-13 LSRHNLFRHDILYF
+13 
-27 YFSVVISYVRA
+27 
-38 CAQLHT
+38 
-44 GVLRRCM
+44 
-51 RRTLRSHEINI
+51 
-62 NPFLPM
+62 M

-82 FIAAWFA
+82 LIAAWFA

-164 LTPDTCSG
+164 LTPDTCSD

-317 SALAYK
+317 SALVYK
-323 KLRARHV
+323 RLRARHV
-330 EDYSRLFGRV
+330 EDYRRLFGRV
-340 DLELTDDVPQMTT
+340 ELELADTVPAMTT

-418 PAEVTNLAE
+418 LAEVTNLAE

-439 AMKPD
+439 AMKQD
-444 GPWQRVARKEG
+444 GSWQRVARKDG

-468 GYSDWLI
+468 GYTDWLI

-495 DRGYLRRVAWPVMKE
+495 DRVYLRSVAWPVMKE

-578 ALLDNGLH
+578 ALLDNGMH

-612 LMALYPCSGIST
+612 LMALYPFSGIST

-642 DGATGWSRAWKVA
+642 DGATGWSRVWKVA

-663 ERAYSLLKKAQNIT
+663 ERAYSLLKRAQNIT

-700 SFQIDGNFGTTAAIA
+700 PFQIDGNFGTTAAIA

-736 GKGRFCGLRAH
+736 GDGRFCGLRAH

-782 VENVRDNRGRKV
+782 VENVRDSRGRKV
-794 KYKTKADGTT
+794 KYKTEADGTT

-811 RAYRVVVRPSD
+811 RVYRVVVRPSE

>member
-1 MHPTVSRRRANY
+1 M
-13 LSRHNLFRHDILYF
+13 
-27 YFSVVISYVRA
+27 RA

-68 TNSRRPFAFHILLL
+68 TNSRCPFAFHILMLL
-82 FIAAWFA
+82 IAAWFA

-119 NGDMGAMFF
+119 NGDLGAMFF
-128 GGVAHEQV
+128 GGVTHEQV

-164 LTPDTCSG
+164 LTPDTCSD

-295 PTYTSGDARGV
+295 PTYTCGDERGL
-306 HSRVSARVERA
+306 HARVSARVERA

-323 KLRARHV
+323 RLRARHV
-330 EDYSRLFGRV
+330 EDHSRLFGRV
-340 DLELTDDVPQMTT
+340 ELELADTVPAMTT

-439 AMKPD
+439 AMKQD

-495 DRGYLRRVAWPVMKE
+495 DRVYLRSVAWPVMKE

-578 ALLDNGLH
+578 ALLDNGMH

-663 ERAYSLLKKAQNIT
+663 ERAYNLLKKAQNIT

-700 SFQIDGNFGTTAAIA
+700 SFQIDGNFGTAAAIA

-721 TVRGIWLLPALPSEW
+721 TVKGVWLLPALPEAWNDGSFE
-736 GKGRFCGLRAH
+736 GLRAH
-747 GGFTIDA
+747 GGFTFGA
-754 EWADGNIVKACVK
+754 EWDDGRLTEASVK
-767 SEAGGVCRLYLPSSV
+767 SEAGGVCRLYLPGV
-782 VENVRDNRGRKV
+782 KVRKV
-794 KYKTKADGTT
+794 TGKYGRRMKCKAVEDGVMEFMTKPGHT
-804 VFPTVAG
+804 
-811 RAYRVVVRPSD
+811 YRIYVQSL
-822 TTD
+822 

>member
-1 MHPTVSRRRANY
+1 
-13 LSRHNLFRHDILYF
+13 
-27 YFSVVISYVRA
+27 
-38 CAQLHT
+38 
-44 GVLRRCM
+44 
-51 RRTLRSHEINI
+51 
-62 NPFLPM
+62 M

-82 FIAAWFA
+82 LIAAWFA

-119 NGDMGAMFF
+119 NGDLGAMFF

-295 PTYTSGDARGV
+295 PTYTCGDERGL
-306 HSRVSARVERA
+306 HARVSARVERA
-317 SALAYK
+317 SALVYK
-323 KLRARHV
+323 RLRARHV
-330 EDYSRLFGRV
+330 EDYRRLFGRV
-340 DLELTDDVPQMTT
+340 ELELADTVPAMTT

-439 AMKPD
+439 AMKQD
-444 GPWQRVARKEG
+444 GSWQRVARKDG

-495 DRGYLRRVAWPVMKE
+495 DRVYLRSVAWPVMKE

-555 NTLEAAGALGYDDSF
+555 NTLEAAEVLGEDDSF
-570 VAELREKY
+570 VAQLREKY

-586 IGSRGQLREWL
+586 IGGQGQLREWL

-682 SMEDNAGGM
+682 SMDDNAGGM

-767 SEAGGVCRLYLPSSV
+767 SEAGGVCRLYLPGV
-782 VENVRDNRGRKV
+782 KVRKV
-794 KYKTKADGTT
+794 TGKYGRRMKCKAVEDGVMEFMTKPGHT
-804 VFPTVAG
+804 
-811 RAYRVVVRPSD
+811 YRIYVQSL
-822 TTD
+822 